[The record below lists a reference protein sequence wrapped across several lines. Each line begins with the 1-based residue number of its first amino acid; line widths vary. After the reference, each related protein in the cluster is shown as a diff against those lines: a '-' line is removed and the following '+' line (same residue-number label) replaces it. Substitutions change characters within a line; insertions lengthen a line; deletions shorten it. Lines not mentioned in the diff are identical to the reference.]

1 MYENTFFQH
10 FLHMK
15 YKDYYQILGIERN
28 ATPEQIKQSY
38 RKLARKFHPDVNKEK
53 DAETRFKEI
62 GEAYEVLKDP
72 EKRQAYDSF
81 GENWQN
87 GDQFKAPPNWN
98 SGFEFHQGGDD
109 DAAGFSDF
117 FESLFGQSHARGGN
131 RQTFR
136 MQGEDQHATVTISLA
151 DAYHGARQS
160 ITLERR
166 GADEQGRVH
175 IQPQQLNIVI
185 PKGVIAGQRIRL
197 EGQGMP
203 GHGGGPAGDLY
214 LEIQFTKD
222 PHFKADKRTIHLLLP
237 VTPWEAA
244 LGASITVP
252 TLDGKVQLKIPPNSQ
267 NGSKLRLKGKGLST
281 QKSQGDQIVTLTVA
295 LPQATTDEQREVY
308 KTMAEKMPF
317 NPRAELGV

>member
-151 DAYHGARQS
+151 DAYHGAKQS

-166 GADEQGRVH
+166 GADEQGRVR

-203 GHGGGPAGDLY
+203 GHGGGPGHHAGA
-214 LEIQFTKD
+214 Q
-222 PHFKADKRTIHLLLP
+222 
-237 VTPWEAA
+237 A
-244 LGASITVP
+244 LQGRVP
-252 TLDGKVQLKIPPNSQ
+252 CLCGRR
-267 NGSKLRLKGKGLST
+267 GR
-281 QKSQGDQIVTLTVA
+281 
-295 LPQATTDEQREVY
+295 
-308 KTMAEKMPF
+308 
-317 NPRAELGV
+317 

>member
-98 SGFEFHQGGDD
+98 SGFEFHQGGDG

-151 DAYHGARQS
+151 DAYHGAKQS

-166 GADEQGRVH
+166 GADEQGRVR

-214 LEIQFTKD
+214 LEIQFAKD

-281 QKSQGDQIVTLTVA
+281 QKSLGDQIVTLKVA

>member
-151 DAYHGARQS
+151 DAYHGAKQS

-166 GADEQGRVH
+166 RADEQGRVR

-214 LEIQFTKD
+214 LEIQFAKD

-237 VTPWEAA
+237 VAPWEAA

-267 NGSKLRLKGKGLST
+267 NGSKLRLKGKGLT
-281 QKSQGDQIVTLTVA
+281 TKKSLGDQIVTLKVA